1 MIKFIKSF
9 FGTSKV
15 ATETPAPPY
24 KVEAQPAPVEE
35 VQKPAEVNTVAV
47 AVALDLETSDMGTA
61 PAKKPRAPRAPKAT
75 TPKVVKPKVE
85 KAPKA
90 VKPKAPAKAK
100 AVKAKKA

>member
-35 VQKPAEVNTVAV
+35 VQKPAEANTVAV

-61 PAKKPRAPRAPKAT
+61 PTKKPRAPRAPKA
-75 TPKVVKPKVE
+75 KVE

-90 VKPKAPAKAK
+90 VKSKAPAKAK
-100 AVKAKKA
+100 TVKAKKA